1 MTTKCKKKKKEKNY
15 VFTQSLPPYI
25 YIYIYIH
32 ESVTHTHE
40 MRCTKPNEENNHKS
54 ISGLFGLLSLSFLHS
69 NYSDII
75 LQMKIIKDYV
85 A

>member
-1 MTTKCKKKKKEKNY
+1 MFLHKA
-15 VFTQSLPPYI
+15 FLHI
-25 YIYIYIH
+25 YIYK
-32 ESVTHTHE
+32 SVTHTHE

-54 ISGLFGLLSLSFLHS
+54 IRGLFGLLSLSFIHS

-75 LQMKIIKDYV
+75 LQMQINKDYV